1 MRRNRRLGCPPFWG
15 PWISGV
21 CWKGSW
27 THCRLCCPAISSRR
41 CRLRGKPFDRSV
53 LQNSRRLRVVFT
65 FLFTL
70 YPSLCACKNGLLLH
84 SSLNET
90 PLLTDEECGF
100 CREVISAV
108 VALYRSLS
116 RRGVLPVPVGP
127 QPVCAAAGG
136 GVAVC
141 GGAGVDG
148 RGERVFVCLCV
159 CEATVRRSDGGCGG
173 SCGAA

>member
-21 CWKGSW
+21 CWKVSW

-41 CRLRGKPFDRSV
+41 CRLRGKPYDRSV

-70 YPSLCACKNGLLLH
+70 YPSLCARKNGLLLH

-116 RRGVLPVPVGP
+116 RRGAEELAVEFFQFLWDHNLFARLLEEELP
-127 QPVCAAAGG
+127 CAVVQELM
-136 GVAVC
+136 GVVS
-141 GGAGVDG
+141 G
-148 RGERVFVCLCV
+148 CLLACA
-159 CEATVRRSDGGCGG
+159 CARRL
-173 SCGAA
+173 